1 MNIDDLSNLPIA
13 SWGIG
18 GVLIAI
24 LWPVV
29 RQLLSSFMSQ
39 SRTEH
44 AMLGKAIEERD
55 KALARADAAD
65 DRADELFQQLQ
76 EIRTELRIMTFKL
89 EISEKQLTELRDQL
103 AQLISEKSDEKG
115 N

>member
-1 MNIDDLSNLPIA
+1 MNFDELQNLPLA

-18 GVLIAI
+18 GVLVAI

-29 RQLLSSFMSQ
+29 RQLLSSFMNQ

-55 KALARADAAD
+55 KALARADAAE
-65 DRADELFQQLQ
+65 DRADELFKELS

-89 EISEKQLTELRDQL
+89 EISEKQLNELRDQL
-103 AQLISEKSDEKG
+103 AQLLQEKG
-115 N
+115 A

>member
-1 MNIDDLSNLPIA
+1 MNFDELQNLPLA

-18 GVLIAI
+18 GVLVAI

-29 RQLLSSFMSQ
+29 RQLLSSFMNQ

-55 KALARADAAD
+55 KALARADAAEN
-65 DRADELFQQLQ
+65 RADELFKELS

-89 EISEKQLTELRDQL
+89 EISEKQLNELRDQL
-103 AQLISEKSDEKG
+103 ARLLNQENDT
-115 N
+115 

>member
-1 MNIDDLSNLPIA
+1 MNFDDLQNLPLA
-13 SWGIG
+13 SWGVG
-18 GVLIAI
+18 GVLVAI

-29 RQLLSSFMSQ
+29 RQLLSSFMNQ

-55 KALARADAAD
+55 KALARAEVAE
-65 DRADELFQQLQ
+65 DRADELFKELS

-89 EISEKQLTELRDQL
+89 EISEKQLNELRDQL
-103 AQLISEKSDEKG
+103 AQLLQEKG
-115 N
+115 A

>member
-1 MNIDDLSNLPIA
+1 MEFSDLNLTPLA

-18 GVLIAI
+18 GVLVAI

-44 AMLGKAIEERD
+44 AMLSKAIEERD
-55 KALARADAAD
+55 KAQARADAAEG
-65 DRADELFQQLQ
+65 RADELFKQLQ

-103 AQLISEKSDEKG
+103 AQLLQESHK
-115 N
+115 

>member
-1 MNIDDLSNLPIA
+1 MNFDDLQSLPLA

-18 GVLIAI
+18 GVLVAI

-29 RQLLSSFMSQ
+29 RQLLSSFMNQ

-55 KALARADAAD
+55 KALARADAAE
-65 DRADELFQQLQ
+65 DRADELFKELS
-76 EIRTELRIMTFKL
+76 EIRSELKIMTFKL
-89 EISEKQLTELRDQL
+89 EISEKQLIELRDQL
-103 AQLISEKSDEKG
+103 ARLLHQE
-115 N
+115 NNA

>member
-1 MNIDDLSNLPIA
+1 MNFDDLQNLPLA
-13 SWGIG
+13 SWGVG
-18 GVLIAI
+18 GVLVAI

-29 RQLLSSFMSQ
+29 RQLLSSFMNQ

-55 KALARADAAD
+55 KALARADAAE
-65 DRADELFQQLQ
+65 DRADELFKELS

-89 EISEKQLTELRDQL
+89 EISEKQLNELRDQL
-103 AQLISEKSDEKG
+103 AQLLQEKG
-115 N
+115 A